1 VSERGEAPSFLIY
14 SPSPLK
20 ERGTEVEDSSR
31 GEVDKYPLFLLTG
44 LAQVLYWAQQSGI
57 RRIVR

>member
-1 VSERGEAPSFLIY
+1 MPERGEAPLFYI

-31 GEVDKYPLFLLTG
+31 GEVDNSTPVSVLF
-44 LAQVLYWAQQSGI
+44 SG
-57 RRIVR
+57 